1 MNLIVLTQYYPPES
15 GAPQRRLSELARVLA
30 AQGHRVTVLTAMPS
44 YPKGRIFAGYGGLV
58 RRETIDGVSIIRTF
72 IYPTQK
78 AALVPRL
85 LNYFSFVFSSS
96 IIGAFL
102 LKRADFLL
110 VESPPLFLGISAVW
124 LSWLKRARLIFNVS
138 DLWPDSAVWMGVIR
152 KNSLSYR
159 MSAWLESALYRRA
172 WLVTGQTQDIVTDI
186 AARFPEIETSL
197 LTNGVNIA
205 QFGSG
210 KATDDSRKQ
219 LTPHSDQCV
228 VLYAGLHGLAQGLH
242 QIIYTADK
250 MRSDPQVQFVL
261 IGDGPEKQ
269 RLINMAIEL
278 GLDNVDIQQSRPA
291 TEIPGLLASADILLV
306 MLSKDIPSAAPSK
319 MYEAMASQKPVVFVG
334 KGIGAEIIRK
344 HDAGLVVEPEN
355 INELVQVIQ
364 RLCSDRELRSRLGQ
378 NGRLAVEN
386 DFDREKIAIRF
397 MDRLLIDGTGD

>member
-1 MNLIVLTQYYPPES
+1 
-15 GAPQRRLSELARVLA
+15 
-30 AQGHRVTVLTAMPS
+30 
-44 YPKGRIFAGYGGLV
+44 
-58 RRETIDGVSIIRTF
+58 
-72 IYPTQK
+72 
-78 AALVPRL
+78 
-85 LNYFSFVFSSS
+85 
-96 IIGAFL
+96 
-102 LKRADFLL
+102 
-110 VESPPLFLGISAVW
+110 
-124 LSWLKRARLIFNVS
+124 
-138 DLWPDSAVWMGVIR
+138 
-152 KNSLSYR
+152 

-172 WLVTGQTQDIVTDI
+172 WLVTGQTQDIITDI
-186 AARFPEIETSL
+186 AARFPEVETSL

-205 QFGSG
+205 QFGPD
-210 KATDDSRKQ
+210 KATDDSRNQ
-219 LTPHSDQCV
+219 LTPYSDKCV

-242 QIIYTADK
+242 QIIQTADK

-269 RLINMAIEL
+269 QLLSMAREL
-278 GLDNVDIQQSRPA
+278 DLNNVDIQQSRPA
-291 TEIPGLLASADILLV
+291 TKIPSLLASADILLV

-344 HDAGLVVEPEN
+344 YDAGLVVEPEN